1 MGRSEEVRNEEIRS
15 EKRRS
20 LKQEMGNGITNKK
33 SASKY
38 LSQQKEK
45 YEQTNH

>member
-1 MGRSEEVRNEEIRS
+1 MRRSEEVRNEEIRS

-20 LKQEMGNGITNKK
+20 QKWEVENGITNKK

-45 YEQTNH
+45 YEQS